1 MTNPNDVG
9 ASTSCQEHIS
19 ANGPPIFC
27 NSMALSGVAV
37 CSPIL
42 SIKTHALPCFTIQKG
57 VKGIFCQ
64 KGILYYSYVENLDAD
79 PQFFQLVA
87 GGLNGRR

>member
-1 MTNPNDVG
+1 VSGTRIRQWSVYFLQ
-9 ASTSCQEHIS
+9 C
-19 ANGPPIFC
+19 NGPFWRRRVLAHFVHQ
-27 NSMALSGVAV
+27 N
-37 CSPIL
+37 
-42 SIKTHALPCFTIQKG
+42 TCFAIQKG